1 MILDLAYNHDIRI
14 IKCIAVPAFMFIT
27 LSAARHIMNFP
38 RPYEKY
44 EITPIIPKNKKGR
57 SFPSRHTASAA
68 VIGVTFLYVFPPL
81 GIVFLI
87 IAAFV
92 GISRAVCGVHFPRDV
107 IAGYLYAMICG
118 AMYLIKINGIP

>member
-1 MILDLAYNHDIRI
+1 MLIAYLIYFHDIRI

-44 EITPIIPKNKKGR
+44 EITPIIPKDKKGR

-68 VIGVTFLYVFPPL
+68 VIGVTFLYISPPL
-81 GIVFLI
+81 GVVFLV
-87 IAAFV
+87 IAVFV

-107 IAGYLYAMICG
+107 IAGYAYALLCG
-118 AMYLIKINGIP
+118 AIYLIK